1 MMSVYYILLIT
12 FLNYLFE
19 RMNVISDVIIEA
31 TWERLAELSI
41 EELDELVGQLS
52 EQQPELIEYLTSNS
66 EDFTEND
73 SSFTLFMGL
82 LIWLTLGQGGDE
94 LPSVTWERIEEQEEA
109 NYKSMAEL
117 AELMIESEEDA
128 RIKIAEFYTNH
139 HQEILFGYIAA
150 ILSPDEE
157 EDMMDEEDGMAIS
170 DSSRA
175 PIFLIL
181 KTTLDCLDS

>member
-1 MMSVYYILLIT
+1 
-12 FLNYLFE
+12 
-19 RMNVISDVIIEA
+19 MNVLSEEIIEA
-31 TWERLAELSI
+31 TWVRLSELTI

-52 EQQPELIEYLTSNS
+52 EQQPDLFEYLTSNP

-82 LIWLTLGQGGDE
+82 LIWLTLGQGGSE
-94 LPSVTWERIEEQEEA
+94 LPIVAWERIEEQEEN
-109 NYKSMAEL
+109 NYKIMAEM
-117 AELMIESEEDA
+117 AELMIESEVEA
-128 RIKIAEFYTNH
+128 IAKISTFYTDH
-139 HQEILFGYIAA
+139 HQEMLFGYIAA

-170 DSSRA
+170 DSSRG
-175 PIFLIL
+175 PIFLML